1 MSIWVNLI
9 LWVFALPMIP
19 IMYFTLRNECKPK
32 KNIIVG
38 VTLPYEA
45 RADSEVLGL
54 LERYKKE
61 MKQTCWMSLLPV
73 IPCLFIRSIG
83 VSMTAWIIW
92 IIAVA
97 FIFYIP
103 YIRCNAALRKL
114 KNARGWKR
122 QSSRRAV
129 TDLKAAAESMRWLS
143 PFWLLPPFL
152 MSLLPLIFERTM
164 WWLWAIEAALIPLF
178 YACYRWLYRNRAE
191 VVDEDSDRNVALT
204 RIRRY
209 NWGKCWFIMAWA
221 TGIFNVGMWL
231 TLERVW
237 ACMAVT
243 LIYGIVVVAAVLGVE
258 FRVRRLQEKLT
269 ADSGRAFYV
278 DEDDRWIWGILYYN
292 PNDNR
297 LTVNARVG
305 IGTTINL
312 AKRSGQVIMALI
324 AVFLVACVL
333 CGPWLGW
340 YLTQMEN
347 SPVELAVTETA
358 VVASHYHSEY
368 TVLFD
373 DIADLQLVEKLPK
386 MSRTAGNAMK
396 TARTGSW
403 RSNEWGGFTCC
414 IDPRTGPWLLL
425 ETEDGRTYLFG
436 SSTEGVTEA
445 VASILQREQE

>member
-9 LWVFALPMIP
+9 LWVCILPLIP
-19 IMYFTLRNECKPK
+19 IMYFMLRNECKPK

-45 RADSEVLGL
+45 QRDPEVLKL

-61 MKQTCWMSLLPV
+61 MKRICWLSWLPV

-83 VSMTAWIIW
+83 ISMTLWILW
-92 IIAVA
+92 IFAVA
-97 FIFYIP
+97 FAFYIP
-103 YIRCNAALRKL
+103 YVRCNTALRKL

-122 QSSRRAV
+122 KGNQKAV
-129 TDLKAAAESMRWLS
+129 ADLKAAAESIRWIS
-143 PFWLLPPFL
+143 PLWFLPPFL
-152 MSLLPLIFERTM
+152 ISLLPLIFDRTM
-164 WWLWAIEAALIPLF
+164 WWLWTLDAVLIPVF

-191 VVDEDSDRNVALT
+191 VVDEDSGRTLTLT

-209 NWGKCWFIMAWA
+209 NWGKCWLIMAWA

-231 TLERVW
+231 TLEHIW
-237 ACMAVT
+237 ACMAVS
-243 LIYGIVVVAAVLGVE
+243 LIYGTVVVVAVLGVE

-269 ADSGRAFYV
+269 ADSGRSYYA
-278 DEDDRWIWGILYYN
+278 DEDDRWIWGMFYYN
-292 PNDNR
+292 PNDSR

-312 AKRSGQVIMALI
+312 AKRSGQVIMALV

-340 YLTQMEN
+340 YLTQMEQ
-347 SPVELAVTETA
+347 SPVELTVTETA

-373 DIADLQLVEKLPK
+373 DIADIQLVEELPSI
-386 MSRTAGNAMK
+386 SRVSGNAMK
-396 TARTGSW
+396 IAKTGSW
-403 RSNEWGGFTCC
+403 RNSEWGGFTCC

-425 ETEDGRTYLFG
+425 ETEDGKTYLFG
-436 SSTEGVTEA
+436 SSTEGAIEA
-445 VASILQREQE
+445 VVSALQSEE